1 MQLLPREGGERV
13 RESQL
18 HFQIKVRE
26 EPLLFFTFFFYFFF
40 AAYFIACARVASA
53 LAVCEENFFFF
64 GILRVARVAADLPAN
79 KLIKP

>member
-26 EPLLFFTFFFYFFF
+26 EPLLFFTFFFYFFL

-64 GILRVARVAADLPAN
+64 AYCVLRESL
-79 KLIKP
+79 LIFQLIS